1 LALSFIGL
9 IGLEADGFSQ
19 LAFFTSVINLSMSVL
34 SFVLGEVLSFLSRW
48 FRDPLASVALHLS
61 SPSRVD

>member
-19 LAFFTSVINLSMSVL
+19 LAFFTSIINLSVSVL
-34 SFVLGEVLSFLSRW
+34 SLMLGEVLSFLSRW
-48 FRDPLASVALHLS
+48 FRDPLASVTINLS